1 MFILLQISDS
11 GPYGDNSYVCLR
23 LDSMEKIG
31 LHEGDL
37 VHIVEPSRRHD
48 TLAILLVDE
57 SIAEPQ
63 IVKMNHICRKNLA
76 AEVGEFVKIKI
87 FEEAVDMKKVVVKK
101 IGG

>member
-1 MFILLQISDS
+1 
-11 GPYGDNSYVCLR
+11 
-23 LDSMEKIG
+23 MEKIG